1 MATRTTVNVS
11 LTPELGAFLQ
21 SRVKSGRYQTT
32 SEVVREA
39 LRLLQNQEKER
50 EEGLKQVKSKLQ
62 RGAAQAERGEL
73 LDGDKVFEELRQLIA
88 DHKRGRKKA
97 NRA

>member
-62 RGAAQAERGEL
+62 RGAAEAERGEL
-73 LDGDKVFEELRQLIA
+73 LDADEVFEELRQLIA
-88 DHKRGRKKA
+88 QRKSVRKKA